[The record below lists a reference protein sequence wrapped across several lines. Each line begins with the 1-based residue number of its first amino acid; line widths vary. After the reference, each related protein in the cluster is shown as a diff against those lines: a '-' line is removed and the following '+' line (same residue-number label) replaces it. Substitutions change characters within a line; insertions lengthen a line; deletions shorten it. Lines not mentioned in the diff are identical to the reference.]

1 MHSDCDAIWLNR
13 NIMLC
18 PVIQTAMSKE
28 ATIGSAWFKGFG
40 IVIGGAIV
48 FSANCTLAQ
57 ITPDTTLPN
66 NSRVN
71 TRAVLQ
77 KLC

>member
-1 MHSDCDAIWLNR
+1 MSCR
-13 NIMLC
+13 IM
-18 PVIQTAMSKE
+18 QTAMSRE
-28 ATIGSAWFKGFG
+28 ARSAWFKGFG
-40 IVIGGAIV
+40 IAIGGAIV

-71 TRAVLQ
+71 TNGNTINIKGETQAGSNLFHSFQ
-77 KLC
+77 